1 MIGGVSVLPVDSQSS
16 VARLGGEVSLSFSRL
31 CSFFGSWSRS
41 QRASSARLPP
51 HPRLFVIGEVRGGLK
66 DNDWLADEG
75 RLKFPLFLDRRLK
88 RAVNLFFIL
97 ALIVCVLGSG
107 WSPLPVTLSLVPSQE
122 DLKMAEASGGRVSL
136 PAPAQLDN
144 QYIQGVSAVIFSDH
158 RLAYQAPLHG
168 APAATSLENRNAL

>member
-1 MIGGVSVLPVDSQSS
+1 MPST
-16 VARLGGEVSLSFSRL
+16 
-31 CSFFGSWSRS
+31 
-41 QRASSARLPP
+41 
-51 HPRLFVIGEVRGGLK
+51 LK
-66 DNDWLADEG
+66 DNNWLAHEG

-88 RAVNLFFIL
+88 RAVNLLFIL

-158 RLAYQAPLHG
+158 RLAYH
-168 APAATSLENRNAL
+168 